1 MAEIILKG
9 RGISKSFDGIKVL
22 ENIDI
27 DIPKGS
33 FTVIMGSSGAGK
45 STLLYALSRMDK
57 PNSGEIEYNCDV
69 TQPYLQIT

>member
-45 STLLYALSRMDK
+45 STLLYALGGMDK
-57 PNSGEIEYNCDV
+57 PDLGQIEYKGKS
-69 TQPYLQIT
+69 ITELS

>member
-45 STLLYALSRMDK
+45 STLLYALSGMDK
-57 PNSGEIEYNCDV
+57 PDSGEIVWCWAMTAEV
-69 TQPYLQIT
+69 RP